1 MRAEPLKKRAVVFVD
16 GQNLYYSV
24 REAFGYT
31 HPNYDVLALARA
43 VCEKQGW
50 DLKQIRFYT
59 GIPQPSDNA
68 FWNAFWAAKLL
79 VMSRQGVVTFS
90 RPLRYRNK
98 IIRLPDGTEH
108 SVLTGEEKGIDVR
121 IAIDV
126 IRMAHH
132 REYDVALIL
141 SQDQDFSE
149 VAKEIRAISLEQDRW
164 IKIACAF
171 PQSPTSINKRGIE
184 RTDCIVIDR
193 ATYDGCIDRRDY
205 RPKREKGEDTP

>member
-1 MRAEPLKKRAVVFVD
+1 MRAEPLTKRTVVFVD

-31 HPNYDVLALARA
+31 YPNYDVLALARA

-50 DLKQIRFYT
+50 DLEQARFYT

-90 RPLRYRNK
+90 RPLRYHNK

-193 ATYDGCIDRRDY
+193 TTYDGCIDRRDY